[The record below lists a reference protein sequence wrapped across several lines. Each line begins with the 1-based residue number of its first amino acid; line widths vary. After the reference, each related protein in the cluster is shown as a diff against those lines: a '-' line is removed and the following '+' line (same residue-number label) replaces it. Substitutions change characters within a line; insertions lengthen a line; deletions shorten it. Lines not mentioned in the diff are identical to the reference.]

1 LFGVLLE
8 PTHVASVIVSLD
20 VPEYHPHTFL
30 RMGGSNF
37 IWRKPSTES
46 GISGKPQA
54 AAALGIAVAAGLS
67 GCD

>member
-1 LFGVLLE
+1 MQQRLE
-8 PTHVASVIVSLD
+8 RLTAAQSLKGN
-20 VPEYHPHTFL
+20 TFL
-30 RMGGSNF
+30 QMGGSNF